1 MKCDIRYAMY
11 GPQVTGHEARTEAG
25 VTLVE
30 MLIVLAIITLLASLV
45 IGMATHI
52 DNQSKGK
59 SLQNTFAVLESALE
73 EYREY
78 TGRFPYAA
86 NPDPD
91 LNSESLYGALNF
103 IPTSRKI
110 LEQIS
115 NSLIK
120 HKVDTG
126 AIPPIPELY
135 DPWGKVLDYRY
146 DVNTDT
152 FPELVSAGP
161 DRSFG
166 SPDDISS
173 RSKN

>member
-1 MKCDIRYAMY
+1 MKCDIRYTIY
-11 GPQVTGHEARTEAG
+11 EPQVTGHEARTRAG

-59 SLQNTFAVLESALE
+59 SLENTFAVLESALE

-78 TGRFPYAA
+78 TGGFPYAA
-86 NPDPD
+86 NPDPS

-115 NSLIK
+115 DSLIADK
-120 HKVDTG
+120 SGTPG
-126 AIPPIPELY
+126 IELY

-173 RSKN
+173 KKK

>member
-1 MKCDIRYAMY
+1 MKSYKYKI
-11 GPQVTGHEARTEAG
+11 G

-52 DNQSKGK
+52 DNQSKGRN
-59 SLQNTFAVLESALE
+59 LENTFAVLESALE

-86 NPDPD
+86 DPDPI
-91 LNSESLYGALNF
+91 LNSERLYGELNF

-115 NSLIK
+115 DSFITDK
-120 HKVDTG
+120 SGTPG
-126 AIPPIPELY
+126 IELY

-161 DRSFG
+161 DRNFG

-173 RSKN
+173 RKK